1 MKRVLIGFTLILSA
15 IAVAATPG
23 ADPVSAERSEAPA
36 GPDADVARRLANGHS
51 NTCIILDNDQ
61 VRCWGNG
68 AATGVPGSGNVGDDE
83 TPDSVRTV
91 NVGAGRSVKEV
102 DNGSL
107 FTCVVL
113 DNGDVRCWGYQTF
126 GPSLGVPSSNG
137 QRIGSSQE
145 PTTIP
150 TTEVGG
156 KATAIATTV
165 YSACV
170 ILESGDVQC
179 WGDARNGE
187 LGLGSVEDVGDDETP
202 AQAGTVDLGPG
213 NTATAIAAGRHHFC
227 AILQTGD
234 VQCWGV
240 KDSMPGQPENIGDD
254 ELPTAFPVANI
265 GGDKAVAIS
274 AGSRATC
281 VLTDAAD
288 VWCWGIGATAS
299 NSTGENRSLLQPEK
313 MDLGGVV
320 PVSVTLGFD
329 HGCILSDAAELYCW
343 GLGADGR
350 LGYGNTDDVGDGTIA
365 VPEPPLSG
373 GVIDVGT
380 GRTVLAASAGNAS
393 TCAILDNLTVRCWG
407 KGGTIGTGTT
417 ANVGDDELP
426 GSVPVINYTGS
437 AAYIPL
443 SPARLADTR
452 PGLDAPAGSPKG
464 TVEPGGTIDIQIT
477 GEGGIPATD
486 VYAVV
491 LNVAMANPTGFGF
504 VTAFPTGST
513 RPTAANLNVQDGN
526 ASNSVIVPVGD
537 DGKVSLFTSG
547 GGHLVVDT
555 FGYFKQTGSSTSG
568 RLIGVTPSRIFDT
581 RPNSPQPGPK
591 GKVSAGGTMEVAV
604 TDTNGVPASGVTAV
618 VLNVTAV
625 GSNGPGFVTVFPGD
639 EPQPGTA
646 NINVSTRTLTRPNTV
661 IMPVSDTGT
670 IKLFTSPGGHLVA
683 DVFGYFTDETSA
695 DTDDGLFVPL
705 FPTRLLDSRETVGA
719 IQAGGTIDFAVTG
732 EIGIPDTANAAVFN
746 LAAAKGNGGFVT
758 GYPSDQPQPDTAS
771 LNVPDPTTNISNLA
785 ILPLTRPSGRIT
797 LFSEAGAQ
805 LIVDTSGYFI

>member
-15 IAVAATPG
+15 MVVAATPG
-23 ADPVSAERSEAPA
+23 ANPVSAERSEFPA
-36 GPDADVARRLANGHS
+36 GADADVASRLANGHG
-51 NTCIILDNDQ
+51 NTCIILDNEQ

-91 NVGAGRSVKEV
+91 DVGPGRTVKEV
-102 DNGSL
+102 GVGEG
-107 FTCVVL
+107 FVCVVL

-126 GPSLGVPSSNG
+126 GPMLGVPESNG
-137 QRIGSSQE
+137 QRIGESVE
-145 PTTIP
+145 PTSIP
-150 TTEVGG
+150 TTDVGG
-156 KATAIATTV
+156 KAVAIATANFG
-165 YSACV
+165 SCV

-179 WGDARNGE
+179 WGDNRNGQ
-187 LGLGSVEDVGDDETP
+187 LGLGNEADVGDDETP

-213 NTATAIAAGRHHFC
+213 NTATAIAGGRYHFC
-227 AILQTGD
+227 AILQNGD
-234 VQCWGV
+234 VRCWGV
-240 KDSMPGQPENIGDD
+240 SDSMPGQAEDIGDD
-254 ELPTAFPVANI
+254 ELPTAFPVANL

-274 AGSRATC
+274 AGSRSTC
-281 VLTDAAD
+281 VLTDVGD
-288 VWCWGIGATAS
+288 VWCWGVGDTPRY
-299 NSTGENRSLLQPEK
+299 STGQDQNAVQPAK

-320 PVSVTLGFD
+320 PVSVTVGFD
-329 HGCILSDAAELYCW
+329 HACIISDAGELYCW
-343 GLGADGR
+343 GDGGNGR
-350 LGYGNTDDVGDGTIA
+350 LGYGNTDNIGDGTVAI
-365 VPEPPLSG
+365 PESPLSG
-373 GVIDVGT
+373 GVVNVGT
-380 GRTVLAASAGNAS
+380 GRTVLAASAGAAS
-393 TCAILDNLTVRCWG
+393 TCALLDNLTVRCWG
-407 KGGTIGTGTT
+407 RGGTIGTGTNT
-417 ANVGDDELP
+417 TVGDDELP
-426 GSVPVINYTGS
+426 GSVSVINYTGS
-437 AAYIPL
+437 AAYTPL

-452 PGLDAPAGSPKG
+452 PGLEAPTGSPKG
-464 TVEPGGTIDIQIT
+464 IVAPGDTIDIQIT
-477 GEGGIPATD
+477 GQGGIPETD

-513 RPTAANLNVQDGN
+513 RPNAANLNVQDGN

-555 FGYFKQTGSSTSG
+555 FGYFEQTGSSTSG
-568 RLIGVTPSRIFDT
+568 RLIGITPSRIFDT

-591 GKVSAGGTMEVAV
+591 GKVPAGGTMEVAV
-604 TDTNGVPASGVTAV
+604 TNTNGVPASGVTAV

-661 IMPVSDTGT
+661 IMPVSATGT

-719 IQAGGTIDFAVTG
+719 IPAGGTIDFAVTG
-732 EIGIPDTANAAVFN
+732 VIGIPDTANAAVFN